1 MTVPIRLKRGTWTTA
16 KLIPHLFSPRSTA
29 IAECIRV
36 YIVPSMIYL
45 FMIISQSA
53 NKYSVLFHS
62 PAIWAARCLRR
73 FTFWVFSYSNCWHM
87 ANRRSFL
94 STRSFSWVQSQ
105 WIRLFVLS
113 VLVFAFSWGHLFVL
127 ICILGEQIFMLRTTW
142 WPGPVNCMLEA
153 GCCSSFQFVPLDLLR
168 RQYGPRWRWE
178 ALLASSPPDCHVIL
192 IRPSTE
198 HQHRIKIILRSA
210 ERREEWKSKS
220 EIKIKLI
227 VEQPQIVY
235 NKHPLAEF

>member
-178 ALLASSPPDCHVIL
+178 ALLASSPSDWSCDTHSPVNRTSASNQNYAEECWTEGRMEKQERNQNQIDC
-192 IRPSTE
+192 RTTTN
-198 HQHRIKIILRSA
+198 RI
-210 ERREEWKSKS
+210 
-220 EIKIKLI
+220 
-227 VEQPQIVY
+227 
-235 NKHPLAEF
+235 